1 MMPNEVAMKPNDA
14 QIGAMVEKS
23 CRRALFI
30 GKKVV
35 NCTRFTAE
43 TIGCS
48 FSF

>member
-1 MMPNEVAMKPNDA
+1 MSVEVAMMPNDA
-14 QIGAMVEKS
+14 QIGAIAEKS
-23 CRRALFI
+23 CRIALFI

-43 TIGCS
+43 TIGRL